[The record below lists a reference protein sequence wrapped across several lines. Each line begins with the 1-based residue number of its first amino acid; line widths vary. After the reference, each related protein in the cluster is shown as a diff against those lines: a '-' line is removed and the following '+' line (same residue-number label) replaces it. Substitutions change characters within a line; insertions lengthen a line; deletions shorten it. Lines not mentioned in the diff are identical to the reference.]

1 MSTLAK
7 YRLLLGPQ
15 LTASVNAS
23 VNTSVDLSHPRVLGA
38 ASYVYY
44 ENGSV
49 ITPTMSGTSTLIGT
63 RTGRTNGQSYQYQ
76 VAAVDSAGRLGPKSS
91 AATVNIPPAVAGVT
105 FTPQKD
111 LSWDTGILTD
121 NATTSTVGAYLPVI
135 DYSWNQ
141 QGSAD
146 AFDLLVDTQC
156 SLSTTRVRYSPTD
169 IPGRSLRAQ
178 LTFHKGPSTF
188 PQTSSRTYLSNVEYH
203 FKGNGSVNRSVTPP
217 VAPDLQAHR
226 NEVSV
231 PGLTLIAETEYW
243 LGFSIYL
250 VGANDPLGDPQFQ
263 PFAFFS
269 GYCIG
274 PQLHGPTGGFNPCL
288 PLYHGG
294 GKYPS
299 TQAHPAGAPIVSYRR
314 GDDYFG
320 LPYDGS
326 SADRLTVTWA
336 PPAGPVPSFYRL
348 KSAPRSTGPWS
359 LLLETADSS
368 TTSYTVTGLGGQ
380 SAAPTSFYVQVF
392 AVYDN
397 GGNISESPGSLIC
410 PGPRKYWSCPMWGH
424 NSDLVS
430 EGTSWNAGSVDA
442 DLGHWTDWV
451 FRYRLSVNRTGFF
464 QAWKNDVQVA
474 WFNGINLGEGRRNP
488 PIPTGTVELT
498 PGHYWKFGIYHGM
511 VKATTAPVPADWPKR
526 HVIYYDEC
534 KHGTV
539 TRPAGAAVAVGTND
553 PGYLGVKPRGTRT

>member
-15 LTASVNAS
+15 VTASVNAS

-49 ITPTMSGTSTLIGT
+49 ITPTMTGTSTLTGT

-76 VAAVDSAGRLGPKSS
+76 VAAVDAAGREGPKSS

-105 FTPQKD
+105 FTLQKD
-111 LSWDTGILTD
+111 LSFDSGTLT
-121 NATTSTVGAYLPVI
+121 NSSGTSTVGAYLLSGPNAFGA
-135 DYSWNQ
+135 Y
-141 QGSAD
+141 D
-146 AFDLLVDTQC
+146 AFDIGSGDTPC
-156 SLSTTRVRYSPTD
+156 SLSTTRVRYTPPGG
-169 IPGRSLRAQ
+169 IGRSLRSQ

-188 PQTSSRTYLSNVEYH
+188 PQTSSRTYPPSIEYY
-203 FKGNGSVNRSVTPP
+203 FKGGAAEGT
-217 VAPDLQAHR
+217 DEQAHR

-243 LGFSIYL
+243 FGFSIYL

-269 GYCIG
+269 GYSIG
-274 PQLHGPTGGFNPCL
+274 PQLHGPTGQLNPCL

-326 SADRLTVTWA
+326 SADRITVTWA
-336 PPAGPVPSFYRL
+336 PPAGPLPSFYRL
-348 KSAPRSTGPWS
+348 RSAPRSTGPWS
-359 LLLETADSS
+359 VLLETADASS
-368 TTSYTVTGLGGQ
+368 TSYTVTGLGGQ

-410 PGPRKYWSCPMWGH
+410 PAPRKHWSAGMWGH
-424 NSDLVS
+424 NSSLVKES
-430 EGTSWNAGSVDA
+430 TGWNAGAVDA

-451 FRYRLSVNRTGFF
+451 FRYQLSVNGTGFF

-474 WFNGINLGEGRRNP
+474 WFSGINLGEGRRNP
-488 PIPTGTVELT
+488 AVTGPVELT
-498 PGHYWKFGIYHGM
+498 PGHYWKIGIYHGHP
-511 VKATTAPVPADWPKR
+511 TDDTSPVPADWPKR

-539 TRPAGAAVAVGTND
+539 TRPAGAVVPVGTTD

>member
-15 LTASVNAS
+15 VTASVNAS

-49 ITPTMSGTSTLIGT
+49 ITPTMTGTSTLTGT
-63 RTGRTNGQSYQYQ
+63 RTGRANGQSYQYQ
-76 VAAVDSAGRLGPKSS
+76 VAAVDSAGREGPKSS

-105 FTPQKD
+105 FTLQKD
-111 LSWDTGILTD
+111 LSFDSGILTN
-121 NATTSTVGAYLPVI
+121 NAGTSTVGAYLLSGP
-135 DYSWNQ
+135 N
-141 QGSAD
+141 
-146 AFDLLVDTQC
+146 AFGAYDNFDTASGDTPC
-156 SLSTTRVRYSPTD
+156 TLSTTRVRYTPAGGT
-169 IPGRSLRAQ
+169 GRSLRAQ
-178 LTFHKGPSTF
+178 VTFHKGPSTF
-188 PQTSSRTYLSNVEYH
+188 PQTSSRTYVPSIEYY
-203 FKGNGSVNRSVTPP
+203 FKGGAAEGT
-217 VAPDLQAHR
+217 DEQAHR

-231 PGLTLIAETEYW
+231 SGLTLIAETEYW

-263 PFAFFS
+263 PFSFFG

-274 PQLHGPTGGFNPCL
+274 PQLHGPTGGYNPCL
-288 PLYHGG
+288 PLYHGAG
-294 GKYPS
+294 SYPS
-299 TQAHPAGAPIVSYRR
+299 TQAHPDGAPVVKYVR
-314 GDDYFG
+314 GRDTFG
-320 LPYDGS
+320 GLAQGS
-326 SADRLTVTWA
+326 SADTLTVQWTRPLTGAA
-336 PPAGPVPSFYRL
+336 PTGYRIYT
-348 KSAPRSTGPWS
+348 APRSTGPW
-359 LLLETADSS
+359 AS
-368 TTSYTVTGLGGQ
+368 TLDTGPGTLSYTVTGLGRQ
-380 SAAPTSFYVQVF
+380 DAAPSTMYVRVH
-392 AVYDN
+392 AIYDN
-397 GGNISESPGSLIC
+397 GGYITEGPGSLVC
-410 PGPRKYWSCPMWGH
+410 PGPRKHWSCPMWGH

-430 EGTSWNAGSVDA
+430 EGTSWNAGAVDA

-474 WFNGINLGEGRRNP
+474 WFSGINLGEGRRNP
-488 PIPTGTVELT
+488 AVTGPVELT
-498 PGHYWKFGIYHGM
+498 PNHYWKFGIYHGHP
-511 VKATTAPVPADWPKR
+511 TDDTSPVPADWPKR

-539 TRPAGAAVAVGTND
+539 TRPAGPVVAVGTND